1 MFLRKTPRK
10 KDGKTHDY
18 WSVVENKRVACGRV
32 VQRHVLYLGEINS
45 TQAAV
50 WRKAIEVLDDDVGH
64 PRTMALFPEDRCAG
78 IAPDASIVQLRL
90 SDMRLCRPRQWGACW
105 LAGQLWQA
113 LQLDR
118 FWADHLPPSRKGT
131 RWDQVLQVLVSYRLI
146 APGSEWKLHRDW
158 FGRSAMADLLGA
170 DFGLAESHKL
180 YACHDF
186 LLQHKDALFSH
197 LTARWRDLFNA
208 NFDVLLYDLTSTY
221 FEINASDVAG
231 GDKRRHGYS
240 RDKRP
245 DCPQVVI
252 ALVVTPDG
260 LPLAYEVLPGNTADC
275 TTLRMFLARIE
286 QQYGRARRI
295 WVMDRGIPTEAVLAE
310 MRASDPPVQYLVG
323 TPKGRLSRVEK
334 QLLAKPWQEARPGV
348 SVKLLDEDGELYVFA
363 ESAARV
369 SKERAMRRRQL
380 KWLWKRLRELA
391 AMEVPREEML
401 MKLGAARA
409 RAPTAWR
416 LVDIEMDKESA
427 MFIYA
432 LNRLK
437 LRRIRQREG
446 RYLLRTNLTENDPA
460 LLWQYLHAARC
471 CRTGVQGP
479 EGRPGDTASLPSG
492 STQGRSSYLHCVFGL
507 LPADHVA
514 ASPAC
519 PGTWADR
526 AECSREVR
534 SRSDDRRSSADHR
547 RTRAAAHSLHPAG
560 AGTQAP
566 DPAAQAQFAAAATTA
581 DHLPHGFQTPRV
593 VQTFPTNP
601 LIGNGRETE
610 NTPIREDGLTVLPL
624 TGLAATAPS
633 IAAASEHRS
642 SAVVHAF
649 QREHPCPSTGA
660 CPGYVKDHI
669 HPLAR
674 LRGFASLMHRFQ
686 PRSL

>member
-18 WSVVENKRVACGRV
+18 WSVVENKRVAGGRV

-45 TQAAV
+45 SQAAV
-50 WRKAIEVLDDDVGH
+50 WRKAIEVLDDDAGH

-78 IAPDASIVQLRL
+78 IAPDASVVQLRL
-90 SDMRLCRPRQWGACW
+90 SGMRLCRPRQWGACW

-118 FWADHLPPSRKGT
+118 FWADRLPPSRKGT
-131 RWDQVLQVLVSYRLI
+131 QWDQVLQVLVSYRLI

-170 DFGLAESHKL
+170 DFGLAEAHKL
-180 YACHDF
+180 YACHDL

-197 LTARWRDLFNA
+197 LMARWRDLFNA

-221 FEINASDVAG
+221 FEINASDVAE

-240 RDKRP
+240 RDKRS

-275 TTLRMFLARIE
+275 TTLRMFLHKIE
-286 QQYGRARRI
+286 QQYGRARRV

-323 TPKGRLSRVEK
+323 TPKGRLSRLEK
-334 QLLAKPWQEARPGV
+334 QLLAKPWQEARVGV
-348 SVKLLDEDGELYVFA
+348 AVKLLAEDDELYVYA
-363 ESAARV
+363 ESVDRV

-391 AMEVPREEML
+391 AMEISREEML
-401 MKLGAARA
+401 MKLGAARS

-416 LVDIEMDKESA
+416 LIEINMDRESS

-432 LNRLK
+432 LNRQK
-437 LRRIRQREG
+437 LRKVRRREG

-460 LLWQYLHAARC
+460 LLWQYYIQLVAVEQAFKNLKGDLAIRPVFHQDERRIEAHIFIAFLAYCLQVTLQRRLHALAPGLTAR
-471 CRTGVQGP
+471 
-479 EGRPGDTASLPSG
+479 
-492 STQGRSSYLHCVFGL
+492 
-507 LPADHVA
+507 
-514 ASPAC
+514 
-519 PGTWADR
+519 
-526 AECSREVR
+526 
-534 SRSDDRRSSADHR
+534 SA
-547 RTRAAAHSLHPAG
+547 LEK
-560 AGTQAP
+560 
-566 DPAAQAQFAAAATTA
+566 FAAVQMIDVHLPTTDGRELLLTRYTQPEPELRLLIQQLKLQLPPQPPPRIATA
-581 DHLPHGFQTPRV
+581 DVPRHHL
-593 VQTFPTNP
+593 
-601 LIGNGRETE
+601 L
-610 NTPIREDGLTVLPL
+610 
-624 TGLAATAPS
+624 
-633 IAAASEHRS
+633 
-642 SAVVHAF
+642 
-649 QREHPCPSTGA
+649 
-660 CPGYVKDHI
+660 
-669 HPLAR
+669 
-674 LRGFASLMHRFQ
+674 
-686 PRSL
+686 